1 MPSMRISRCTALHI
15 SYTVSAATLAAVSA
29 SISTPVS
36 PWQRTSLRMCR
47 AASSASNEMSTF
59 VSSSG
64 WHIGMSSLFF
74 FAAMMPATCATAS
87 TSPLPMEPS
96 RILSIVA
103 FAMRTVAA
111 ARATR

>member
-47 AASSASNEMSTF
+47 AASSISNEMSTF
-59 VSSSG
+59 VSSNG
-64 WHIGMSSLFF
+64 WHIGISSLFF
-74 FAAMMPATCATAS
+74 FAAMMPAT
-87 TSPLPMEPS
+87 
-96 RILSIVA
+96 
-103 FAMRTVAA
+103 
-111 ARATR
+111 